1 MAIHYP
7 DDADGDALRK
17 VATAGADMSQPMV
30 IEFSIEVPDPESAR
44 RIAER
49 VSEHGFD
56 PTIHTSDDDN
66 AVSVYCAKT
75 MLATY
80 DGVVAE
86 QARLT
91 ELSAPFGGSCDG
103 WGTFGNTQSD

>member
-1 MAIHYP
+1 MRIQYP

-17 VATAGADMSQPMV
+17 VEAAGADMSQPMV
-30 IEFSIEVPDPESAR
+30 IEFSIEAPDPESAR

-56 PTIHTSDDDN
+56 PTIHESDDDDS
-66 AVSVYCAKT
+66 VSVYCART

-80 DGVVAE
+80 EGVVAE

-91 ELSAPFGGSCDG
+91 ELSAAFGGTCDG
-103 WGTFGNTQSD
+103 WGTFGNTQTE